1 MIVRDVMRTNV
12 VAIDPEMPIRDVTAL
27 MELRRVRHF
36 PILEDDD
43 AVRGRLVGIVSDRDL
58 RAVGSPHPSARPD
71 VGVHDPVRRIMATP
85 VTTAHPEDPIED
97 AARRLRERRVGALP
111 VLDGDVLV
119 GIVSAPDLLDALAR
133 SAGASEPSSRI
144 EVEVTNRPGSLAA
157 LLQSLA
163 DRSLNVSNV
172 TTTRSESD
180 AVCFAIR
187 IDTIDGPSVASA
199 LAREGWTVVW
209 PDVVAPLRVAAS
221 VDVGEVA
228 P

>member
-1 MIVRDVMRTNV
+1 MIVRDVMSANV

-43 AVRGRLVGIVSDRDL
+43 EVRGRLVGIVSDRDL

-71 VGVHDPVRRIMATP
+71 VGVFDPVRRIMATP

-144 EVEVTNRPGSLAA
+144 EVEVANRPGSLAA

-163 DRSLNVSNV
+163 ARSLNVSNV
-172 TTTRSESD
+172 STTRSEPD

-187 IDTIDGPSVASA
+187 VDTIDGPGVATA

-209 PDVVAPLRVAAS
+209 PDVVTPLRAPVAS
-221 VDVGEVA
+221 QDEEDG